1 MENIISNDE
10 NGATVPQTGPSCQEE
25 LALVLLRDWMERNSD
40 RLSLYALGGLKS
52 ILDPQHPYRSVK
64 NRVSVMLNAVREMYR
79 EYSER
84 YVNVHKIPSK
94 TLVRCQRARDLIMV
108 ARLVCAILSFPSMS
122 DGWQSFEYGGKVFET
137 PTYFLE
143 HLSTTIQRMEYQIQN
158 VEARCIEPSFGFSVT
173 VDSLY
178 AAFYVGRAY
187 YHRDDILVRE
197 CWFYPN
203 SGYNPYK
210 APELRGHL

>member
-1 MENIISNDE
+1 MEKRIISNDE
-10 NGATVPQTGPSCQEE
+10 NGATVPQTGLSRQEKGALKL
-25 LALVLLRDWMERNSD
+25 LAWMKKNSD
-40 RLSLYALGGLKS
+40 RLSLYARGGLKN
-52 ILDPQHPYRSVK
+52 ILDPQHPYRSVE

-84 YVNVHKIPSK
+84 YVDVHKIPYK

-108 ARLVCAILSFPSMS
+108 ARLVCAMLSFSSMG
-122 DGWQSFEYGGKVFET
+122 DDWCSFEYGRKVFET
-137 PTYFLE
+137 PADFLE
-143 HLSTTIQRMEYQIQN
+143 HLSTAIQRMEEQIQN
-158 VEARCIEPSFGFSVT
+158 VEARSIEPSFGFSVT